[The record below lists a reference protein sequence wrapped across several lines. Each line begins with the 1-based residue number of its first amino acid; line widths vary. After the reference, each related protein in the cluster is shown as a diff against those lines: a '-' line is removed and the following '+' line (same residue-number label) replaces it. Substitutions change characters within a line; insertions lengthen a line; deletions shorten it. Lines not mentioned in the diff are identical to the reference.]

1 MLACWKV
8 RGLLAASTYEELNPE
23 DQGLLDTHLS
33 GCERCAEKA
42 TAFRA
47 LKSAVPVDPVSLE
60 TDLLPSIQRALNEPP
75 ASEFVFRPMPI
86 FRPMPL
92 AAGFAALAFVGVS
105 AFMLYPSSTTE
116 PSTSADATASPAA
129 SFLEGTFADAE
140 KLEEQRDYTAA
151 YLLLVDGVAS
161 HPGDIRAGEA
171 QQRRADL
178 AFAEL
183 KIYSEAFIAYQALRS
198 DYGDVWLANVE
209 TNFMRLNML
218 EESWRADTGFAS
230 LYQLDAAR
238 ASGEF
243 EAYEE
248 LVGQNQLTYVADL
261 AVVEMTQLKLE
272 AADGA
277 TGGDYVTAMEAALD
291 SCSNPAAIAMLKY
304 KLADVIR
311 NGDGDLERVQALY
324 EAVAEDDTYPAL
336 ASLAQQSLRAMATR

>member
-23 DQGLLDTHLS
+23 DQGLLDAHLS

-75 ASEFVFRPMPI
+75 ASEFVFRPMP
-86 FRPMPL
+86 M

-105 AFMLYPSSTTE
+105 AFMLYPSTTTE
-116 PSTSADATASPAA
+116 PSTNADAPVSPAA
-129 SFLEGTFADAE
+129 SLLEGAFADAE
-140 KLEEQRDYTAA
+140 NLEDQRDYTAA
-151 YLLLVDGVAS
+151 YLLLVDAVSS

-178 AFAEL
+178 VFAEL
-183 KIYSEAFIAYQALRS
+183 KIYSEALIAYQALRS

-209 TNFMRLNML
+209 HNFMRLNML
-218 EESWRADTGFAS
+218 EESSRADTGFAS

-272 AADGA
+272 AADDVA
-277 TGGDYVTAMEAALD
+277 GGDYVTAMEAALN

>member
-1 MLACWKV
+1 MLGCWNV

-23 DQGLLDTHLS
+23 DQGLLDAHLS
-33 GCERCAEKA
+33 GCARCAEKA

-47 LKSAVPVDPVSLE
+47 VKSAVPVDPVPLE
-60 TDLLPSIQRALNEPP
+60 TDLLPSIQRALIEPP
-75 ASEFVFRPMPI
+75 ASEFVFRPMP
-86 FRPMPL
+86 M
-92 AAGFAALAFVGVS
+92 AAGFAALALVGVS
-105 AFMLYPSSTTE
+105 AFMLYPFFTTE
-116 PSTSADATASPAA
+116 PSTSADAPASPAA

-151 YLLLVDGVAS
+151 YLLLVDGVSS

-171 QQRRADL
+171 QQRLADL

-183 KIYSEAFIAYQALRS
+183 KMYSPAFEAYQALRS
-198 DYGDVWLANVE
+198 DYGAVWLGNVE
-209 TNFMRLNML
+209 RNFMRLNML

-243 EAYEE
+243 EDYEE

-272 AADGA
+272 AADDA
-277 TGGDYVTAMEAALD
+277 DGGDYVTAMEAALN

-324 EAVAEDDTYPAL
+324 EAVAEDETYPAL
-336 ASLAQQSLRAMATR
+336 ASLAQESLRAMATR